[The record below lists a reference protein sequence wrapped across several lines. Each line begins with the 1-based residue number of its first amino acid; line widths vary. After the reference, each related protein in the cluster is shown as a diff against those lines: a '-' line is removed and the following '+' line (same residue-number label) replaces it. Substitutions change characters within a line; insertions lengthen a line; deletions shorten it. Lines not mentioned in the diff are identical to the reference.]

1 MRQVFEEDFE
11 RRVDV
16 KQTPIMEIEIL
27 QAESVRI
34 TSDTLHVDLSDG
46 RTISV
51 PVGWYPR
58 LAHASAEERKE
69 WRLIAQGRGIHWEAI
84 DEDISVEGLL
94 AGRPSGE
101 SQSSFKQWL
110 GMRQSR
116 LTKRPTATR
125 KAVRADHSRSHPS
138 APRKRGAKV

>member
-1 MRQVFEEDFE
+1 MSISA
-11 RRVDV
+11 V
-16 KQTPIMEIEIL
+16 KIEIPL
-27 QAESVRI
+27 AQAVRV

-58 LAHASAEERKE
+58 LAHATVEERKE
-69 WRLIAQGRGIHWEAI
+69 WRLIARGRGIHWDSV

-101 SQSSFKQWL
+101 VQSSFRQWL
-110 GMRQSR
+110 DARRARLAKR
-116 LTKRPTATR
+116 LTAARKNGTR
-125 KAVRADHSRSHPS
+125 RQR
-138 APRKRGAKV
+138 

>member
-1 MRQVFEEDFE
+1 MSISAV
-11 RRVDV
+11 
-16 KQTPIMEIEIL
+16 EIEVP
-27 QAESVRI
+27 QAQSARV

-58 LAHASAEERKE
+58 LAHATAEERKE
-69 WRLIAQGRGIHWEAI
+69 WRLIAQGQGIHWESI

-101 SQSSFKQWL
+101 SQASLKQWL
-110 GMRQSR
+110 DSRQSR
-116 LTKRPTATR
+116 SAKRSTATR
-125 KAVRADHSRSHPS
+125 KSGVRRQ
-138 APRKRGAKV
+138 R

>member
-1 MRQVFEEDFE
+1 MSISAV
-11 RRVDV
+11 
-16 KQTPIMEIEIL
+16 EIEIPL
-27 QAESVRI
+27 ARSIRV

-51 PVGWYPR
+51 PVAWYPR

-69 WRLIAQGRGIHWEAI
+69 WRLIAQGRGIHWESI

-94 AGRPSGE
+94 AGRTSGE

-110 GMRQSR
+110 SSRPSR
-116 LTKRPTATR
+116 LTKRSTTTR
-125 KAVRADHSRSHPS
+125 KGGD
-138 APRKRGAKV
+138 RKS